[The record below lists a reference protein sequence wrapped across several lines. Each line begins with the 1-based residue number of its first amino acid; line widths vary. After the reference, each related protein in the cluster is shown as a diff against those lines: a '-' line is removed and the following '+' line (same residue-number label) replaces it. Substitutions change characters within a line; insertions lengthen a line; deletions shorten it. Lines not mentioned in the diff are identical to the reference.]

1 MNIILFIQKRIREDP
16 SFQIVLRP
24 VIHTQVVIDA
34 QLGKEADCTILI
46 REEIGEG
53 ITLVVGKKGIKFI

>member
-1 MNIILFIQKRIREDP
+1 M
-16 SFQIVLRP
+16 
-24 VIHTQVVIDA
+24 IHTQVVIDA